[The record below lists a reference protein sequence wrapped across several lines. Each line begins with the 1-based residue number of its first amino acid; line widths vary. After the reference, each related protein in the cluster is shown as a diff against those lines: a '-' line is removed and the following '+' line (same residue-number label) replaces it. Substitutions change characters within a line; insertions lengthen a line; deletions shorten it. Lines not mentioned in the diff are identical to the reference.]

1 MALTAAERQANAK
14 AKKQEIMESLVNSNA
29 LLLAETQKL
38 QGKLKS
44 SEEKIKELT
53 DKIHKMELSA
63 LRAQIKKS
71 AVS

>member
-38 QGKLKS
+38 QGQLKS